1 MVQRS
6 GRAQFCVALSGGDLL
21 RKSKARG
28 PRNGAVRA
36 FSFSPSVMPSASAVS
51 QIGPQARAEFLGR
64 LFAAV
69 ALAGGL
75 LGLAGA
81 LTGVTIL
88 AEPVA
93 AWPPLH
99 PLDALGLVALGAG
112 LLGYQLHRP
121 TLARAGAIVAVLTVL
136 AASLLRAGLFHAGA
150 PGPPFA
156 SITLAAAAVI
166 GLLPAAFTDQRERAV
181 RGFGTSGFM
190 LIALSGTLLL
200 ARATGVLDPLED
212 TVVAGVSLQVLLGA
226 LCLGLA
232 FLATAWS
239 PGLAETATWLPLAV
253 GLSGVITVMV
263 LRQALSVRERVLLAA
278 QAAQA
283 AEGERHSL
291 QRELAVTARTL
302 QRVAEWRAERSP
314 RAARSVDLEAL
325 RRDLAGLEAAA
336 WLVPGDRPS
345 EPLTSQ
351 AADPAVDSVWRAYL
365 GTGPLADSVAYLPL
379 DGFSRSFVVLA
390 PACTGGA
397 CAGAVGG
404 VLHSARLFQALL
416 ADTTRGFHFS
426 IAGGGRPLD
435 GARLPGPPEQPIAR
449 SVPLEVGAVR
459 LILTAWPTPVT
470 RQRAESILPD
480 VIAVLGLMMSGLM
493 ATLIALGQRARR
505 SAREIE
511 RGRLALALERA
522 TDGIWEWD
530 LVTGSAVRS
539 HGMLRYLGYE
549 AQSLPELPQTWLGLI
564 HPEDR
569 ERVELAL
576 AQHLRG
582 ERPAFEAEYRVRSSS
597 GAWHAIMDRGR
608 VTDRDGEGRP
618 LRVLGISADVTESR
632 AAELAQEASER
643 RFRTMFD
650 SGFQPKLLL
659 DANGVVIEVNR
670 AALEGRAGDEGIR
683 GQPVWQVLWWALDP
697 ATGPRL
703 QEAIA
708 RVRAGRGSV
717 VQYEEEVQG
726 PHGQT
731 TILEIGIKPIE
742 AGAGQPAQLL
752 LEARDIT
759 TRRRAEAALQE
770 VDTLT
775 TMGRIAARVAHEIN
789 NPLAGIQN
797 AFLLIKGSI
806 PGDHPHFRYVGAI
819 DREIGRI
826 AAVTRQLYETYRPE
840 TDQTGETSV
849 RTVLGDAVAFLEQV
863 NRASRVR
870 VELQLDGL
878 PTVIGL
884 PSSMLRQIAYNLV
897 QNAIEASPP
906 DSVVTIAAGLDEGR
920 LGLRVRDHGPGVPPE
935 LRERI
940 FEPFFSTKDRRIRTS
955 GMGLGLALVRRTVA
969 AAGGTIM
976 VQDAAGGGSEFVI
989 SIPLHP
995 RNQDTA
1001 P

>member
-1 MVQRS
+1 MPTSPAVPE
-6 GRAQFCVALSGGDLL
+6 V
-21 RKSKARG
+21 G
-28 PRNGAVRA
+28 PR
-36 FSFSPSVMPSASAVS
+36 
-51 QIGPQARAEFLGR
+51 ARTEFLGR
-64 LFAAV
+64 LCAAV

-75 LGLAGA
+75 LGLAGT
-81 LTGVTIL
+81 LFGVAVL
-88 AEPVA
+88 SAPVA

-99 PLDALGLVALGAG
+99 PLDALALVALGAG
-112 LLGYQLHRP
+112 LLGCQLHRP
-121 TLARAGAIVAVLTVL
+121 GLARAGTATALLAVL
-136 AASLLRAGLFHAGA
+136 AASLLRAGLLDAGA

-166 GLLPAAFTDQRERAV
+166 GLLPAAFAGHREWAV
-181 RGFGTSGFM
+181 RGLGIGGFV

-226 LCLGLA
+226 LVLGLG
-232 FLATAWS
+232 FLAVAWS
-239 PGLAETATWLPLAV
+239 PGLAEAATWLPLAA
-253 GLSGVITVMV
+253 GLSGVITVLV
-263 LRQALSVRERVLLAA
+263 LWQALSVRERVLLAA

-291 QRELAVTARTL
+291 QRELSVTARTL
-302 QRVAEWRAERSP
+302 RRVAEWRAERSP

-325 RRDLAGLEAAA
+325 RRDLPGLDAAA
-336 WLVPGDRPS
+336 WLTPGGRPA

-351 AADPAVDSVWRAYL
+351 AADPGLDSVWRAYL
-365 GTGPLADSVAYLPL
+365 GSRPIPDTVAYLPL
-379 DGFSRSFVVLA
+379 DDFARSFVVIA
-390 PACTGGA
+390 PACDSTGCVGA
-397 CAGAVGG
+397 TAG

-416 ADTTRGFHFS
+416 ADTTRGFQFS

-435 GARLPGPPEQPIAR
+435 GARLPAGSEQPFAR

-459 LILTAWPTPVT
+459 LILTAWPTQVT

-480 VIAVLGLMMSGLM
+480 VLALLGLLVSGLM

-505 SAREIE
+505 TARDTE

-530 LVTGSAVRS
+530 LATGSAIRS

-569 ERVELAL
+569 ERVEQAL
-576 AQHLRG
+576 AQHLAG
-582 ERPAFEAEYRVRSSS
+582 DRPAFEAEYRVRSSS
-597 GAWHAIMDRGR
+597 GAWHTIVDRGR
-608 VTDRDGEGRP
+608 VTDRDDQGRP

-632 AAELAQEASER
+632 AVELAQEASER

-659 DANGVVIEVNR
+659 DADGTVIEVNR
-670 AALEGRAGDEGIR
+670 AALEGREGDDGIR
-683 GQPVWQVLWWALDP
+683 GRPVWEVLWWGLDP

-703 QEAIA
+703 REAIA
-708 RVRAGRGSV
+708 RAGAGDGTV
-717 VQYEEEVQG
+717 VQYEDEVQG
-726 PHGQT
+726 PHGQA
-731 TILEIGIKPIE
+731 TILEIGVKPIE
-742 AGAGQPAQLL
+742 AAAGQPAQLL

-759 TRRRAEAALQE
+759 ARRRAEAALQE

-797 AFLLIKGSI
+797 AFLLIKGAI
-806 PGDHPHFRYVGAI
+806 PADHPHFRYVGAI

-849 RTVLGDAVAFLEQV
+849 RTILGDAVAFLEQV

-870 VELQLDGL
+870 VELNLDGV

-906 DSVVTIAAGLDEGR
+906 DSVVTITGATADGR
-920 LGLRVRDHGPGVPPE
+920 LGLRVRDQGQGIPLE

-969 AAGGTIM
+969 AAGGTIT
-976 VQDAAGGGSEFVI
+976 VGDAPGGGSEFVI

-995 RNQDTA
+995 RERGTA

>member
-1 MVQRS
+1 MPTSPAVPETRP
-6 GRAQFCVALSGGDLL
+6 L
-21 RKSKARG
+21 
-28 PRNGAVRA
+28 VRA
-36 FSFSPSVMPSASAVS
+36 A
-51 QIGPQARAEFLGR
+51 FLGR
-64 LFAAV
+64 LCAAA
-69 ALAGGL
+69 ALAAGL

-81 LTGVTIL
+81 LSGVTIL
-88 AEPVA
+88 AAPIA

-99 PLDALGLVALGAG
+99 PLDALALVGLGAG
-112 LLGYQLHRP
+112 LLGHQLGRRG
-121 TLARAGAIVAVLTVL
+121 LARAGTAAGLLTVL
-136 AASLLRAGLFHAGA
+136 AASLLRAGLVHAGA

-166 GLLPAAFTDQRERAV
+166 GLLPATFADRREGAV
-181 RGFGTSGFM
+181 RGLGISGFV
-190 LIALSGTLLL
+190 LVALSGTLLL

-226 LCLGLA
+226 LLLGLGY
-232 FLATAWS
+232 LVVAWS
-239 PGLAETATWLPLAV
+239 PGIEESARWLPLAA
-253 GLSGVITVMV
+253 GLAGVITVMV
-263 LRQALSVRERVLLAA
+263 LWQALSVRERVLLAA

-302 QRVAEWRAERSP
+302 QRVAEWRAGRTP

-325 RRDLAGLEAAA
+325 RRDLPGLEAAV
-336 WLVPGDRPS
+336 WLTPGGRPG

-351 AADPAVDSVWRAYL
+351 AADPALDSVWRGYV
-365 GTGPLADSVAYLPL
+365 GGGPLADTVAYLPL
-379 DGFSRSFVVLA
+379 DDFARSFVVIA
-390 PACTGGA
+390 PACDRGG
-397 CAGAVGG
+397 CAGAIGG
-404 VLHSARLFQALL
+404 VLHAAGLFRGLL
-416 ADTTRGFHFS
+416 ADTTRGFRFS

-435 GARLPGPPEQPIAR
+435 GARLPAVTEQPIAR

-459 LILTAWPTPVT
+459 LILTAWPTRVT
-470 RQRAESILPD
+470 LQRAQSTLPD
-480 VIAVLGLMMSGLM
+480 VIAVLGLMVSGLM

-505 SAREIE
+505 TARDTE

-569 ERVELAL
+569 DRVELAL
-576 AQHLRG
+576 AQHLAG
-582 ERPAFEAEYRVRSSS
+582 DQPAFEAEYRVRSSG
-597 GAWHAIMDRGR
+597 GAWHTIVDRGR
-608 VTDRDGEGRP
+608 VTDRDAAGRP
-618 LRVLGISADVTESR
+618 LRVLGISADVTERR
-632 AAELAQEASER
+632 AVQLAQEASER

-659 DANGVVIEVNR
+659 DDDGTVIEVNR
-670 AALEGRAGDEGIR
+670 AALEGRAGDDGIR
-683 GQPVWQVLWWALDP
+683 GRPVWQVLWWDLDP

-703 QEAIA
+703 RDAIA
-708 RVRAGRGSV
+708 RARAGDGTV

-742 AGAGQPAQLL
+742 AAAGQPAQLL

-759 TRRRAEAALQE
+759 ARRRAEAALQE

-797 AFLLIKGSI
+797 AFLLIKGSV
-806 PGDHPHFRYVGAI
+806 PTDHPHFRYVGAI

-870 VELQLDGL
+870 VELHLDGL
-878 PTVIGL
+878 PPVIGL
-884 PSSMLRQIAYNLV
+884 PSAMLRQIAYNLV

-906 DSVVTIAAGLDEGR
+906 DSVVSIVAGLEEGR
-920 LGLRVRDHGPGVPPE
+920 LGLRVRDHGPGIPPE

-940 FEPFFSTKDRRIRTS
+940 FAPFFSTKDRRIRTS

-969 AAGGTIM
+969 AAGGTIA
-976 VQDAAGGGSEFVI
+976 VQDAAGGGTEFVI

-995 RNQDTA
+995 RERGTA

>member
-1 MVQRS
+1 MPFPFWLPVMPTPP
-6 GRAQFCVALSGGDLL
+6 AVPEA
-21 RKSKARG
+21 G
-28 PRNGAVRA
+28 PR
-36 FSFSPSVMPSASAVS
+36 
-51 QIGPQARAEFLGR
+51 ARAEFLGR

-69 ALAGGL
+69 VLAGGL

-81 LTGVTIL
+81 LSGVTVL
-88 AEPVA
+88 STPVT

-99 PLDALGLVALGAG
+99 PLDALSLVALGAG
-112 LLGYQLHRP
+112 LLAYQLHRP
-121 TLARAGAIVAVLTVL
+121 TLARAGAATAVLTVL
-136 AASLLRAGLFHAGA
+136 AASLLRAGLLDAGT

-166 GLLPAAFTDQRERAV
+166 GLLPAAFTGHREWAV
-181 RGFGTSGFM
+181 RGFGIGGFV

-212 TVVAGVSLQVLLGA
+212 TVVAGVSLQVLIGA
-226 LCLGLA
+226 LLLGLG
-232 FLATAWS
+232 FLAVAWS
-239 PGLAETATWLPLAV
+239 PGLAETAAWLPLAA

-263 LRQALSVRERVLLAA
+263 LWQALSVRERVLLAA

-291 QRELAVTARTL
+291 QRELAVTAQTL
-302 QRVAEWRAERSP
+302 RRVAEWRAERSP

-325 RRDLAGLEAAA
+325 RRDLPGLDAAVWLTAG
-336 WLVPGDRPS
+336 GRPA

-351 AADPAVDSVWRAYL
+351 AADPGLDSLWRAYL
-365 GTGPLADSVAYLPL
+365 GTRPIADTVAYLPL
-379 DGFSRSFVVLA
+379 DDFARSFVVIA
-390 PACTGGA
+390 PACDSTGCVGA
-397 CAGAVGG
+397 TGG

-416 ADTTRGFHFS
+416 ADTTRGFRFS

-435 GARLPGPPEQPIAR
+435 GARLPAAAEQPFAR
-449 SVPLEVGAVR
+449 SVPFEVGAVR

-470 RQRAESILPD
+470 LQRAQSILPD
-480 VIAVLGLMMSGLM
+480 VIAVLGLMVSGLM

-505 SAREIE
+505 TARDTE

-569 ERVELAL
+569 ERVEQAL
-576 AQHLRG
+576 AQHLTG
-582 ERPAFEAEYRVRSSS
+582 DRPAFEAEYRVRSSS
-597 GAWHAIMDRGR
+597 GAWHTIVDRGR
-608 VTDRDGEGRP
+608 VTDRDEAGRP

-632 AAELAQEASER
+632 AVELAQEASER

-659 DANGVVIEVNR
+659 DAAGEVIEVNR
-670 AALEGRAGDEGIR
+670 AALEGREGDDGIR
-683 GQPVWQVLWWALDP
+683 GRPVWEVLWWGLDP

-703 QEAIA
+703 REAIA
-708 RVRAGRGSV
+708 RARAGDGTV

-731 TILEIGIKPIE
+731 TILEIGLKPIE
-742 AGAGQPAQLL
+742 AAAGQPAQLL

-759 TRRRAEAALQE
+759 ARRRAEAALQE

-797 AFLLIKGSI
+797 AFLLIKGSV
-806 PGDHPHFRYVGAI
+806 PSDHPHFRYVGAI

-840 TDQTGETSV
+840 ADQTGETSV

-863 NRASRVR
+863 NRASHVR
-870 VELQLDGL
+870 VELQLDSL

-906 DSVVTIAAGLDEGR
+906 DSVVTIAATIDGGR

-969 AAGGTIM
+969 AAGGTIT
-976 VQDAAGGGSEFVI
+976 VGDAPGGGSEFVI

-995 RNQDTA
+995 RERGTA